1 MLPYIAVSLGGSWG
15 GWSRELDLRIML
27 VMMVMLMMMI
37 MVMLVIMTMMVPML
51 GWVVS

>member
-27 VMMVMLMMMI
+27 VIMVMLVMMI
-37 MVMLVIMTMMVPML
+37 MVMLVLVIMTMMVTML
-51 GWVVS
+51 G